1 MEKIC
6 HESSCLPDDG
16 CAFHP
21 GTCRLGPKLFAGD
34 ARAFDHGFQ
43 FCPHNARVHASIE
56 LLLRESAVGAGDY
69 VLAPDKLRK
78 PHNAFRNEF
87 WMFDDIRAV
96 AHDARSQNLSFGKF
110 YVLPNAPLM

>member
-21 GTCRLGPKLFAGD
+21 RTCRLGPKLFAGD
-34 ARAFDHGFQ
+34 ARSLDHGFQ
-43 FCPHNARVHASIE
+43 FRPHDAGMHAPVE
-56 LLLRESAVGAGDY
+56 LLLRESTVGAGDY

-78 PHNAFRNEF
+78 ANDPFGDEF
-87 WMFDDIRAV
+87 GMFDDVGAV
-96 AHDARSQNLSFGKF
+96 AHDARSENLSIGKF
-110 YVLPNAPLM
+110 YVLPD